1 MLIKRRFLNTKVKI
15 VTAVMTVGVVVGG
28 ALFTLPMDNAKGVG
42 SPYPVT
48 DPDNYTLLPEL
59 SDEFN
64 GTSLNTGRWNYYT
77 GGWKDENQQV
87 QNCYTSEEENVNVR
101 NGSLNLVGL
110 YKPGK
115 TCTGNTKT
123 GDFTSG
129 FVETRNSTNLIEGY
143 YEARIKMPKN
153 KSTWPG
159 FWMSPTVKTYG
170 EWPNSGE
177 IDVVEA
183 KGSNHK
189 FAASDAH
196 WRDKNTPAG
205 QPGSHRSRQGV
216 IPSTKFD
223 TLDTT
228 EWHTYGVKI
237 SKCKL
242 EYFIDGELH
251 HTITE
256 FKDSNSTGTSCGPFP
271 YNSTSGSAFF
281 LRLNLAIG
289 GSYIDAPWND
299 AHNSVGAADD
309 FPATMSIDYVRIY
322 KEKASKVI
330 NMPDRNL
337 RKEINKRLAEITSIP
352 RTDDQAIRS
361 TEMEYFGGLHLSSGH
376 NTDYDLN
383 LNGLNITDLTGLEYA
398 TKLKHLSLDN
408 NLVTDISP
416 LANLHLKTLSLN
428 GNKITDLNPLKNMTS
443 LEDLSLKGNKIADI
457 SPLTRLTSLTSLNL
471 EDQQPSIKPNDKSF
485 ASSLKDLA
493 GNVVSITNSADVI
506 NSTATPG
513 NIQLLSLPASGA
525 SPILNTSWTRSVT
538 LGTASATF
546 SGTLAI
552 DTSAIPRASQP
563 QPQPQPQPG
572 NPSAA
577 AHNPANKPQN
587 AVSGLLANTGF
598 NAFLGVIATLA
609 LVAAGLFILR

>member
-1 MLIKRRFLNTKVKI
+1 MLIKRRFFNTKVKI
-15 VTAVMTVGVVVGG
+15 VTAVMAVGVVVGG
-28 ALFTLPMDNAKGVG
+28 ALFTLPMDNAKGAG
-42 SPYPVT
+42 SPYPPA
-48 DPDNYTLLPEL
+48 DPDNYVLFPEL

-64 GTSLNTGRWNYYT
+64 GTSLDTKKWNYYT

-87 QNCYTSEEENVNVR
+87 QNCYTSEEENVNV
-101 NGSLNLVGL
+101 NGGSLNLVGL

-129 FVETRNSTNLIEGY
+129 FVESRPNTGY
-143 YEARIKMPKN
+143 RTLGTGGYVEARIKMPKN

-159 FWMSPTVKTYG
+159 FWMSPAMKMYG

-177 IDVVEA
+177 IDIVEA

-256 FKDSNSTGTSCGPFP
+256 FKDSNSTGESCGPF
-271 YNSTSGSAFF
+271 NKGFF

-289 GSYIDAPWND
+289 GNYIDAPWND

-309 FPATMSIDYVRIY
+309 FPATMSIDYVRAYTIVP
-322 KEKASKVI
+322 SKSKII

-337 RKEINKRLAEITSIP
+337 RKEINKRLAEITGIP
-352 RTDDQAIRS
+352 RTDDQAIRDK
-361 TEMEYFGGLHLSSGH
+361 EMEYLGGVTVSVV
-376 NTDYDLN
+376 NNNNDYNLN

-398 TKLKHLSLDN
+398 TSLRHLSLDN
-408 NLVTDISP
+408 NLITDISP
-416 LANLHLKTLSLN
+416 LKDLTQLETLSLN
-428 GNKITDLNPLKNMTS
+428 GNKVT
-443 LEDLSLKGNKIADI
+443 DI
-457 SPLTRLTSLTSLNL
+457 SPLKDMT
-471 EDQQPSIKPNDKSF
+471 D
-485 ASSLKDLA
+485 LKDLSHM
-493 GNVVSITNSADVI
+493 VV
-506 NSTATPG
+506 P
-513 NIQLLSLPASGA
+513 
-525 SPILNTSWTRSVT
+525 
-538 LGTASATF
+538 
-546 SGTLAI
+546 
-552 DTSAIPRASQP
+552 
-563 QPQPQPQPG
+563 
-572 NPSAA
+572 
-577 AHNPANKPQN
+577 
-587 AVSGLLANTGF
+587 
-598 NAFLGVIATLA
+598 
-609 LVAAGLFILR
+609 